1 MDAVL
6 NILEYSNLERI
17 WLERVEREVQEGRRK
32 VEKSLFELHIVRQ
45 TDSGTTYEDTI
56 DHLSESE
63 REVTG
68 LIFAFAGYLA
78 HEVYGQCPFMVL
90 DYVAAIDAD
99 RLADLVGYV
108 EEYSEYLVVA
118 LLAEDAAALND
129 DYGYVHNI

>member
-1 MDAVL
+1 
-6 NILEYSNLERI
+6 
-17 WLERVEREVQEGRRK
+17 
-32 VEKSLFELHIVRQ
+32 
-45 TDSGTTYEDTI
+45 
-56 DHLSESE
+56 
-63 REVTG
+63 
-68 LIFAFAGYLA
+68 
-78 HEVYGQCPFMVL
+78 MVL